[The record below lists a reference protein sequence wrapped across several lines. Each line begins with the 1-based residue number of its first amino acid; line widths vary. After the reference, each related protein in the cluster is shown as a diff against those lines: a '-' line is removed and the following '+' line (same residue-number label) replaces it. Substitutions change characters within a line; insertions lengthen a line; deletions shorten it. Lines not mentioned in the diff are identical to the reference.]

1 MSAKRQGRGGA
12 ARDRPAEEHIW
23 LLARRA
29 DGGRRSG
36 PLRADSS
43 GAADAAGGKT
53 PRGVVWLSD
62 WEGAEDL
69 ACAGYRSLAHSPEV
83 VTAVDR
89 IAALMGAMPIHL
101 MRNGENADVREING
115 LSRIVDIS
123 PNAIQT
129 RAMFLRWIV
138 RTLYLDGDGNAV
150 VLPRTEN
157 GYLRELRPI
166 PAMYATFNP
175 SSLWGYSVAINGQP
189 HEPAS
194 LLHFTLNPGRFYPWL
209 GEGPR
214 VILRDVAN
222 NLKQAAATEKGF
234 MESKWKPSVIVK
246 VDALTKEF
254 AGSDG
259 RRKLLDAY
267 VTNSEA
273 GQPWIIPAQ
282 QFDVRTVK
290 PLTLNDLALRDTVEL
305 DKRAVASILGVPPF
319 VLGVGEFNKNAWNNF
334 VSTVLMPLA
343 DTIAQ
348 ELTKKLLYSSDLYFR
363 FNPRALLDYDIT
375 ELVKAGAEMVDRM
388 AMRRNEWRDWLGL
401 PYDPEMDELLALEN
415 YIPANRLGD
424 QSKLT
429 GGETDA

>member
-1 MSAKRQGRGGA
+1 MSLKKRSRGAA
-12 ARDRPAEEHIW
+12 ARDRPVVDRW
-23 LLARRA
+23 VTARRA
-29 DGGRRSG
+29 DGSG
-36 PLRADSS
+36 SS
-43 GAADAAGGKT
+43 AVPRADAAGGAGKH
-53 PRGVVWLSD
+53 GVVWISD

-89 IAALMGAMPIHL
+89 IAALVGAMPIHL

-123 PNAIQT
+123 PNAMQT
-129 RAMFLRWIV
+129 RSMFLRWIV

-157 GYLRELRPI
+157 GYLRDLRPV
-166 PAMYATFNP
+166 PAMYATFYP
-175 SSLWGYSVAINGQP
+175 KDLWSYTVAINGQP
-189 HEPAS
+189 HDPAS

-222 NLKQAAATEKGF
+222 NLKQAAETEKGF
-234 MESKWKPSVIVK
+234 MQSKWKPSVIVK

-254 AGSDG
+254 SGPEG
-259 RRKLLDAY
+259 RQKLLNSY

-282 QFDVRTVK
+282 QFDVQTVK
-290 PLTLNDLALRDTVEL
+290 PLTLSDLALADFVAL
-305 DKRAVASILGVPPF
+305 DKRTVASILGVPPF
-319 VLGVGEFNKNAWNNF
+319 VLGVGDFSKTAWNNF
-334 VSTVLMPLA
+334 VSTVLKPLA
-343 DTIAQ
+343 ETIAQ

-375 ELVKAGAEMVDRM
+375 ELVKAGGAMVDRM
-388 AMRRNEWRDWLGL
+388 AMRRNEWRDWMGL

-415 YIPANRLGD
+415 YLPVDRLGD
-424 QSKLT
+424 QNKLT
-429 GGETDA
+429 GGET